1 MEMECLRILAW
12 LEKSG
17 YMPESAAYN
26 VECAKANIETSIRYF
41 LKAAHELEDSDF
53 TQPRVFGERLANM
66 ENRTLSLRG
75 DLQDIEEA
83 LRKALIA
90 LPEGIF
96 DDE

>member
-1 MEMECLRILAW
+1 MEMECLRILTW

-17 YMPESAAYN
+17 YMPESAAYD
-26 VECAKANIETSIRYF
+26 VKCAKANIETSVRYF

-53 TQPRVFGERLANM
+53 TQPRVFGERLVNM

-83 LRKALIA
+83 LLKALIA

>member
-53 TQPRVFGERLANM
+53 TQQRVFGERLITMKSQAQ
-66 ENRTLSLRG
+66 SLR
-75 DLQDIEEA
+75 DDIQDIEEA